1 MFMTLLAGAMM
12 TQDVPKSYFKAKYGV
27 DISPYTLKQQQELF
41 RPMNRSGTIE
51 PLVLVTRTN
60 ALDWEIYLESKK
72 NER

>member
-12 TQDVPKSYFKAKYGV
+12 TQDVPKSYLKAKYGV
-27 DISPYTLKQQQELF
+27 DVSPYTLKQQKELF

-51 PLVLVTRTN
+51 PLVLVTRAN